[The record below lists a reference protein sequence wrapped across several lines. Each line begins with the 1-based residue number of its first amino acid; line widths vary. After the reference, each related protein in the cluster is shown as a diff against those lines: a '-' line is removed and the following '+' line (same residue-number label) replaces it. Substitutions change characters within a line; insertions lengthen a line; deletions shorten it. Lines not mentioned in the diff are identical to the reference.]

1 MLRPVLEDEM
11 KLNHTMSRRKF
22 LTATALLGG
31 GALLPKPFA
40 FAQAQKVRVGM
51 MLPYTG
57 TYAQLGTAITNGFKL
72 AVAERGGKLGGR
84 ELEYFTVDDE
94 AEPAKAPENTN
105 KLVQRD
111 KVDVLVGTVHSGVQ
125 MGMVKIAKENNTL
138 LIIPNAGLDA
148 ATGALCSPN
157 IFRTSFSNWQPSY
170 PMGKVLADRGV
181 RNVIS
186 LAWKYGAGEEAVA
199 GFTEGFIKAGGKSV
213 RGLWIPFPNVEFQA
227 LLTEIASLKPD
238 AVFVFFAGGG
248 AAKFIKD
255 YAAAGL
261 RKTIPL
267 FGSGF
272 LTDGVLDATE
282 EPAQGLE
289 TTLHYA
295 DGLNTKRDR
304 DFRSAY
310 YKAYTF
316 APDVY
321 AVQGY
326 DAGLLLAAGLDAVKG
341 DISKRKEITAA
352 MEKAKIDS
360 PRGAWTMSKAHNPIQ
375 DIYLRKVIGRENKF
389 VSVAHKALA
398 DPARGCKL

>member
-1 MLRPVLEDEM
+1 M
-11 KLNHTMSRRKF
+11 KLNHNISRRKF

-31 GALLPKPFA
+31 GALLPTPFA

-84 ELEYFTVDDE
+84 ELEYLTVDDE
-94 AEPAKAPENTN
+94 AEPAIAPENTN

-138 LIIPNAGLDA
+138 MIIPNAGLDA

-227 LLTEIASLKPD
+227 LLTEIASIKPD

-282 EPAQGLE
+282 ESAQGLE

-316 APDVY
+316 TPDVY

-398 DPARGCKL
+398 DPARGCKM

>member
-1 MLRPVLEDEM
+1 MNFER
-11 KLNHTMSRRKF
+11 NINRRKF
-22 LTATALLGG
+22 LTSAGMVAA
-31 GALLPKPFA
+31 GALLPKSIVL
-40 FAQAQKVRVGM
+40 AQAQKIRIGI

-57 TYAQLGTAITNGFKL
+57 TYAQLGAAITNGFKL
-72 AVAERGGKLGGR
+72 AVSERGGKLGGR

-111 KVDVLVGTVHSGVQ
+111 QVDVLVGTVHSGVQ
-125 MGMVKIAKENNTL
+125 MGMVKIAKETNTL

-148 ATGALCSPN
+148 ATGALCAPN
-157 IFRTSFSNWQPSY
+157 IFRTSFSNWQPSF
-170 PMGKVLADRGV
+170 PMGKVLADRGI
-181 RNVIS
+181 RNVVS

-213 RGLWIPFPNVEFQA
+213 RGMWIPFPNVEFQA
-227 LLTEIASLKPD
+227 LLTEIASIKPD

-272 LTDGVLDATE
+272 LTDGVLDAVDNAAE
-282 EPAQGLE
+282 GIE

-295 DGLNTKRDR
+295 DGLNTKRDQA
-304 DFRSAY
+304 FRAAY
-310 YKAYTF
+310 RKAF
-316 APDVY
+316 KSEPDVY
-321 AVQGY
+321 AVQGF

-341 DISKRKEITAA
+341 DVSKKKEMIAA
-352 MEKAKIDS
+352 MEKTKIDS

-375 DIYLRKVIGRENKF
+375 DFYLRKVVGRENRF
-389 VSVAHKALA
+389 VSIAHKALA

>member
-1 MLRPVLEDEM
+1 MEDEM
-11 KLNHTMSRRKF
+11 KLNHNINRRKF

-57 TYAQLGTAITNGFKL
+57 TYAQLGVAITNGFKL

-84 ELEYFTVDDE
+84 DLEIFTVDDE

-111 KVDVLVGTVHSGVQ
+111 KVNVLVGTVHSGVQ

-138 LIIPNAGLDA
+138 MIIPNAGLDA
-148 ATGALCSPN
+148 ATGALCAPN

-170 PMGKVLADRGV
+170 PMGKVLADRGI
-181 RNVIS
+181 RNVVS

-227 LLTEIASLKPD
+227 LLTEIASIKPD

-261 RKTIPL
+261 RKNIPL

-282 EPAQGLE
+282 EAAQGLE

-304 DFRSAY
+304 EFRSAY

-341 DISKRKEITAA
+341 DIGNRKEITAA

-375 DIYLRKVIGRENKF
+375 DIYLRKVVGRENKF

-398 DPARGCKL
+398 DPARGCKM

>member
-1 MLRPVLEDEM
+1 M
-11 KLNHTMSRRKF
+11 KLNHNISRRKF

-138 LIIPNAGLDA
+138 MIIPNAGLDA

-227 LLTEIASLKPD
+227 LLTEIASIKPD

-282 EPAQGLE
+282 EAAQGLE

-295 DGLNTKRDR
+295 DGLNIKRDR

-375 DIYLRKVIGRENKF
+375 DIYLRKVVGRENKF

-398 DPARGCKL
+398 DPARGCKM

>member
-1 MLRPVLEDEM
+1 MASIKQFRC
-11 KLNHTMSRRKF
+11 RYF
-22 LTATALLGG
+22 LTSVALLAV
-31 GALLPKPFA
+31 GALSPQSLA
-40 FAQAQKVRVGM
+40 LAQTQKVRVGL

-94 AEPAKAPENTN
+94 AEPAKAPENAN

-148 ATGALCSPN
+148 ATGALCAPN
-157 IFRTSFSNWQPSY
+157 IFRTSFSNWQPSF
-170 PMGKVLADRGV
+170 PMGKVLADRGIK
-181 RNVIS
+181 NVVS

-227 LLTEIASLKPD
+227 LLTEIAALKPD

-255 YAAAGL
+255 YTAAGL

-272 LTDGVLDATE
+272 LTDGVLDAAGE
-282 EPAQGLE
+282 AAQGLE

-304 DFRSAY
+304 DFRAAY
-310 YKAYTF
+310 QKSYTYP
-316 APDVY
+316 PDVY

-341 DISKRKEITAA
+341 DIAKRKDLIAT

-375 DIYLRKVIGRENKF
+375 DFYLRKVVAGENRF
-389 VSVAHKALA
+389 VSIAHKALA
-398 DPARGCKL
+398 DPARGCKM

>member
-1 MLRPVLEDEM
+1 VEDEM
-11 KLNHTMSRRKF
+11 KLNHNISRRKF

-31 GALLPKPFA
+31 GALLAKPFA

-138 LIIPNAGLDA
+138 MIIPNAGLDA

-227 LLTEIASLKPD
+227 LLTEIASIKPD

-282 EPAQGLE
+282 EAAQGLE

-352 MEKAKIDS
+352 MEQAKIDS

-375 DIYLRKVIGRENKF
+375 DVYLRKVIGRENKF

-398 DPARGCKL
+398 DPARGCKM